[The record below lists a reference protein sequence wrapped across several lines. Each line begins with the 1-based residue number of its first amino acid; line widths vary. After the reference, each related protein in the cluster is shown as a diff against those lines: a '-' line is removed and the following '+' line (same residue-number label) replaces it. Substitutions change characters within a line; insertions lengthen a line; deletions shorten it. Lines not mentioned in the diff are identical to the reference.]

1 MRSILKSG
9 FLWQFIGGFALG
21 AVGVFSF
28 QPANI
33 ETPANPIASSITTG
47 AHASR

>member
-33 ETPANPIASSITTG
+33 DAPANPVASSITTS
-47 AHASR
+47 AHVSR

>member
-21 AVGVFSF
+21 AIGVFTL
-28 QPANI
+28 QPAAT
-33 ETPANPIASSITTG
+33 ETPANPVVSAAHIA
-47 AHASR
+47 R